1 MVARTRNRE
10 GARVI
15 LTFTPMEG
23 RTPMVN
29 LFLDSADPSRHIT
42 FCGWNEVP
50 HLTEEWKRN
59 ALANTPPYLRDTAS
73 MGIPMRG
80 AGAVFPVSED
90 KIVCEPFKIP
100 GYFRRIY
107 GFDGGYHHT
116 AAAFLAWD
124 KDNDV
129 LYLVAEYKDG
139 EKDLSVHAARIKTR
153 LMLMKHMSM
162 PAVGDYSGGDVS
174 TGKNILDLYKA

>member
-1 MVARTRNRE
+1 MDDFYGTDKDLLWADELVPIEIYTQLVARTRNRE

-15 LTFTPMEG
+15 ATFTPMEG

-29 LFLDSADPSRHIT
+29 LFLDSADSSRHVT

-73 MGIPMRG
+73 QGIPMRG
-80 AGAVFPVSED
+80 AGAVFPVSEE

-100 GYFRRIY
+100 GYFRRIV

-116 AAAFLAWD
+116 AASFLAWD
-124 KDNDV
+124 KDNDI

-139 EKDLSVHAARIKTR
+139 ELDLSIHAARMKTR
-153 LMLMKHMSM
+153 L
-162 PAVGDYSGGDVS
+162 
-174 TGKNILDLYKA
+174 